1 MNRSSSPKPVI
12 IITGAS
18 SGIGKATAER
28 FGRAGYRL
36 VLAAR
41 REDRLIALAEQI
53 QSEGGEVLPV
63 KTDVSLLEDLEKL
76 VHNTIACYG
85 QVDILV
91 NNAGFGRI
99 DWLESLDPVAD
110 IAQQIQV
117 NLSGLIQLT
126 HLVLPYMVER
136 RSGHVINI
144 ASLASWI
151 PTPTYS
157 VYAASKFGVRGFSN
171 ALQREVSP
179 FNIKVTVMYPGGVDT
194 EFKSVAGIK
203 RKTGITTPAWLR
215 LTADQ
220 VAEAVWRVSQHP
232 RKTVVQ
238 PWIYWLPIWLESFF
252 PGMVDTIL
260 VRRFTRPERFE

>member
-18 SGIGKATAER
+18 SGIGKATAEQ

-117 NLSGLIQLT
+117 NLSG
-126 HLVLPYMVER
+126 
-136 RSGHVINI
+136 
-144 ASLASWI
+144 
-151 PTPTYS
+151 
-157 VYAASKFGVRGFSN
+157 
-171 ALQREVSP
+171 
-179 FNIKVTVMYPGGVDT
+179 
-194 EFKSVAGIK
+194 
-203 RKTGITTPAWLR
+203 
-215 LTADQ
+215 
-220 VAEAVWRVSQHP
+220 
-232 RKTVVQ
+232 
-238 PWIYWLPIWLESFF
+238 
-252 PGMVDTIL
+252 
-260 VRRFTRPERFE
+260 